1 MARLPVIGG
10 DTNSWGE
17 VLNEYLQVAH
27 ATDGTIKTDTIGGNL
42 DAVARVAIA
51 KNASTAGAR
60 RTVNLIPGTNV
71 DIQTAD
77 NAGNERVDVT
87 IGLTGSVALANGGT
101 GGTTAAT
108 ARTNL
113 AVPQAAGFAKIT
125 VGTVAPSSPA
135 VGDIWIDTN

>member
-27 ATDGTIKTDTIGGNL
+27 ATDGTIKSDSISGNL
-42 DAVARVAIA
+42 DATARVGVA
-51 KNASTAGAR
+51 KNASVVGAR
-60 RTVNLIPGTNV
+60 RTVNVIPGQNV
-71 DIQTAD
+71 DIQTVD
-77 NAGNERVDVT
+77 NSGNERVDVT

-101 GGTTAAT
+101 GGTSAAT

-113 AVPQAAGFAKIT
+113 VVPEASGFAKIT
-125 VGTVAPSSPA
+125 VGTAAPSSPA